1 MPRVVISTQPSMHAQ
16 NVLLFLAPLLL
27 STCFVVGHRED
38 RTARPE
44 GAAIVA
50 LVESWGYSGTNSGP
64 RAPQVGKGALGNAA
78 KRFRPLPKT
87 LYPEPGHQA
96 TAQTPGCI

>member
-1 MPRVVISTQPSMHAQ
+1 MPRAVISTQPSMHAQ
-16 NVLLFLAPLLL
+16 NVLLLLAPLLL
-27 STCFVVGHRED
+27 STCFVLGHRED

-44 GAAIVA
+44 EAAIVV
-50 LVESWGYSGTNSGP
+50 VESWDYSGTNSGP
-64 RAPQVGKGALGNAA
+64 RAPQEGKGALGNAT

-96 TAQTPGCI
+96 TAQTPGCT